1 MEAELEDAL
10 KQVEELKRQ
19 LEQSETKKQQFEMQ
33 VEAMLDFN
41 EQIKNLEV
49 EEQRPN
55 IPPSSS
61 WLLWA
66 DGSSRCC
73 MTDTNQ
79 TNVSHTD

>member
-1 MEAELEDAL
+1 MEAELEDAQ

-49 EEQRPN
+49 EEQRQN

-61 WLLWA
+61 WLL
-66 DGSSRCC
+66 
-73 MTDTNQ
+73 
-79 TNVSHTD
+79 